1 MRVTPLTPPGSPVP
15 FLQSSKF
22 IHARSE
28 LAVGVYKLKP
38 RGLMLHHEFLRRLR
52 QLPTEYSY
60 GEYRELLR
68 DFGTHFIKEATV
80 GGIYEYTLVM
90 NSEELRKAGVSEGGE
105 GDLGVDFGWEILP
118 AGMQGWLSSEVRRWG
133 KESTASQINPA
144 GNVAVE
150 VLVGSE

>member
-1 MRVTPLTPPGSPVP
+1 MPS
-15 FLQSSKF
+15 LQSSKF

-38 RGLMLHHEFLRRLR
+38 RALMLHHEFLQRLRRL
-52 QLPTEYSY
+52 PTDYSY

-90 NSEELRKAGVSEGGE
+90 NSEELRKAGMSEGGE
-105 GDLGVDFGWEILP
+105 GVLGMDFGVGKPLCRHI
-118 AGMQGWLSSEVRRWG
+118 GMAQLWGQGMGEG
-133 KESTASQINPA
+133 INSIS
-144 GNVAVE
+144 NKSCRKC
-150 VLVGSE
+150 GSRDAHWQ